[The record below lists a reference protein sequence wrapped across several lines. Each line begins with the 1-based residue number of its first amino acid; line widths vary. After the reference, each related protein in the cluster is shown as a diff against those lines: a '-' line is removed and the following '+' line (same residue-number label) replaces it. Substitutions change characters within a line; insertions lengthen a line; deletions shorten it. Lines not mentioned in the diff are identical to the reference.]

1 MEARCFECGTTLV
14 HSDTYMAEDVLTV
27 EGYEGDNKAL
37 MQCYYCPH
45 CGREYNV
52 FDPTEDKRETTYN
65 EYWSKQCVQHGLLG
79 RYAPNARRKR

>member
-1 MEARCFECGTTLV
+1 MMKAICFECGTTLV

-27 EGYEGDNKAL
+27 EGYDGDDKAL

-65 EYWSKQCVQHGLLG
+65 EDWSKH
-79 RYAPNARRKR
+79 

>member
-1 MEARCFECGTTLV
+1 
-14 HSDTYMAEDVLTV
+14 MAEDVLTV

-65 EYWSKQCVQHGLLG
+65 EYWSKH
-79 RYAPNARRKR
+79 